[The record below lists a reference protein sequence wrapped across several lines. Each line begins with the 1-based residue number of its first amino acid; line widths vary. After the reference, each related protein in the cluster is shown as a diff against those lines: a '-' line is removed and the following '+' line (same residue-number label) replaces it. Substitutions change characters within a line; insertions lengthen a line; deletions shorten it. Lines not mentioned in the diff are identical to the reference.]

1 MINFYFS
8 QWSAVAKSNRILTVH
23 ATTIIAA
30 LLISSNIAHAHHA
43 FSAEYDAEKPI
54 KITGILTKAEWI
66 NPHSFIYLDVKDASG
81 IVTNWKFEFGGPNSL
96 LRRGLRKADFP
107 LGVEVEVSGYLTKS
121 GKSAAYAATAKLPDG
136 RTLFTGSENTGSP
149 EVKLPQTP

>member
-1 MINFYFS
+1 MNN
-8 QWSAVAKSNRILTVH
+8 KSNGKISQLFLNVSRS
-23 ATTIIAA
+23 A
-30 LLISSNIAHAHHA
+30 LILISLLGSTLSSAHHA

-54 KITGILTKAEWI
+54 KLTGLLTKAEWI

-81 IVTNWKFEFGGPNSL
+81 VVTNWKFEFGGPNSL
-96 LRRGLRKADFP
+96 LRRGLRKTDFP